1 MYNPTM
7 RLLSILELL
16 QSRGQVSAQALARTL
31 EVEERSI
38 RRYIMMLRDMGIP
51 IESERGRYG
60 GYALRPGFRL
70 PPMMFNHDEIVAIMA
85 GLMLMDELGAVSETA
100 MDSAASKIE
109 RVLSDELRQQAQALR
124 QFLRLDGGSPAY
136 PVSSRWLLKLN
147 LAALNKQCLSIQY
160 VSSQGEV
167 SQRVI
172 SPYGV
177 VLHGQKWYLP
187 AYCHLREAYRVF
199 RLDRV
204 QRADESEF
212 PYQTADIDPKDLVF
226 DTLAQIPGVYTF
238 EVLFHAPLA
247 TVSEYISASTALL
260 TEENGETRMHCYS
273 DDPYWLAR
281 YLMRIELPFTIHQ
294 TDTLRDALRVI
305 AERVLASI

>member
-16 QSRGQVSAQALARTL
+16 QSRGQVSAQELAQLL

-38 RRYIMMLRDMGIP
+38 RRYIMMLRDAGIP

-60 GYALRPGFRL
+60 GYSLRPGFRL

-85 GLMLMDELGAVSETA
+85 GLMLMSELKAVSTLA
-100 MDSAASKIE
+100 VNSATSKIE
-109 RVLSDELRQQAQALR
+109 RVLPDELRQQSQALR
-124 QFLRLDGGSPAY
+124 QFLILDISPTY
-136 PVSSRWLLKLN
+136 PVSNHWLLRLN
-147 LAALNKQCLSIQY
+147 LAGLNRHCLAISY
-160 VSSQGEV
+160 RSAQGNL

-177 VLHGQKWYLP
+177 VLHGQAWYLP
-187 AYCHLREAYRVF
+187 AYCHLRQAKRVF

-204 QRADESEF
+204 QDISESALV
-212 PYQTADIDPKDLVF
+212 YQETDMDVKTFVLNS
-226 DTLAQIPGVYTF
+226 LAQMPGIHTF
-238 EVLFHAPLA
+238 EVLLHAPLT
-247 TVSEYISASTALL
+247 TVSEYIPESMALL
-260 TEENGETRMHCYS
+260 LEENGITRMRCYS

-281 YLMRIELPFTIHQ
+281 YLMSLELPFTVHQ
-294 TDTLRDALRVI
+294 TEALRSALREI
-305 AERVLASI
+305 AEQVLASI